1 MFENPGLFELP
12 HAYRLIK
19 FWKGYIHLTFTQKV
33 FSGFVRRNFKG
44 IRERLCVLGWVFGFS
59 TLDALVRGMHNLI
72 NYLVFC
78 NYIYILSE
86 REGDRSDGLQ
96 SRCSLGVWL
105 HLRLSGLLPS
115 SLVVGKIQLGS
126 CGSEVSAFLLTVSW
140 GPLSASR
147 DPCSSL
153 SGDLLT
159 STLTTWELASS
170 KPAGESLQSAKTGLW
185 NIT

>member
-1 MFENPGLFELP
+1 MLAQGQSSSAKRGGLAADVSSGLIFLKKKVKNIYSFTTGHLYYFSMLHEKLPWTTNLAAENS
-12 HAYRLIK
+12 
-19 FWKGYIHLTFTQKV
+19 IHLLLHSSHG
-33 FSGFVRRNFKG
+33 SG
-44 IRERLCVLGWVFGFS
+44 VLAEFNW
-59 TLDALVRGMHNLI
+59 I
-72 NYLVFC
+72 
-78 NYIYILSE
+78 IYS
-86 REGDRSDGLQ
+86 GSDGLQ